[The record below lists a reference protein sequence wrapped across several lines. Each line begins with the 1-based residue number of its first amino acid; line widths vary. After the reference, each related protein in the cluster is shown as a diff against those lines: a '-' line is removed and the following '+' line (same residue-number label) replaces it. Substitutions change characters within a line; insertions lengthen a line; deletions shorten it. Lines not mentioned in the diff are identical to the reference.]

1 MRYVLSNIR
10 LNHAQAN
17 IIMTVGIAF
26 SPALVRKKKPTP
38 ARCCFYIDQCKSSAA
53 EQSCNDIPH
62 RQQPRRKS
70 SKPVLD
76 SCSSINQ
83 RLSAA
88 ILGTLLLGQRLQRF
102 LLSINGP
109 TLECPASQ
117 YCISIIIGRLQGP
130 RLCWYPKVLTV
141 HNLFQSTFRLINRE
155 MF

>member
-1 MRYVLSNIR
+1 MVRAPCVIKHKVESCPDKHYNDCWYSVFSSSGVEKSLHQGVVAFTLTSVN
-10 LNHAQAN
+10 QA
-17 IIMTVGIAF
+17 
-26 SPALVRKKKPTP
+26 R
-38 ARCCFYIDQCKSSAA
+38 A

-117 YCISIIIGRLQGP
+117 YCISIIIGRLHGP
-130 RLCWYPKVLTV
+130 RLC
-141 HNLFQSTFRLINRE
+141 
-155 MF
+155 